1 MEARR
6 ERVLCVD
13 DEPRVLDGLKRLMHH
28 HFTVVTA
35 PGGVEGLEIL
45 AADDPFAVVL
55 SDMRMPGMDGAV
67 FLREARKLK
76 PDTVRILLT
85 GQAELHAAISAVNE
99 GNIFRFLT
107 KPCAP
112 DVLTASLQ
120 AAVEHYRLVTAE
132 RVLLEQTL
140 HGSIKTLSDILAL
153 ANPQAFGRATR
164 VKQYVARVTDHL
176 GTENRWQVEV
186 AAMLSQIGCVT
197 LPAETAEKLYHGRPL
212 DAAEERMAERLPAVA
227 ARLLGNIPRLEPVRE
242 ILVYQDKHFDGTGR
256 PVDSVHGAQIPWG
269 ARLLKVVVDF
279 DALETQ
285 AVPFD
290 IALDTLCGRKGWYD
304 PELLGALAAVLGGAG
319 GSTVREMRLR
329 DVRPGMTFAEDVLA
343 KTGVLLIAR
352 GQEVTLGLLERIKN
366 FSENIGVR
374 EPVRMIIGQVPEP
387 PAPAQS

>member
-1 MEARR
+1 MRQ
-6 ERVLCVD
+6 
-13 DEPRVLDGLKRLMHH
+13 

-35 PGGVEGLEIL
+35 QGGEAGLAIL
-45 AADDPFAVVL
+45 AAEDPFAVVV
-55 SDMRMPGMDGAV
+55 SDMRMPGMDGAA
-67 FLREARKLK
+67 FLREARRLV

-85 GQAELHAAISAVNE
+85 GQTELQAAISAVNE

-112 DVLTASLQ
+112 DVLSTALA
-120 AAVEHYRLVTAE
+120 AAVEHHRLVTAE

-164 VKQYVARVTDHL
+164 VKQYVAQVADL
-176 GTENRWQVEV
+176 LATEHRWQVEV

-212 DAAEERMAERLPAVA
+212 EADERNMTERLPTIA
-227 ARLLGNIPRLEPVRE
+227 AQLLGNIPRLEPVRE

-256 PVDSVHGAQIPWG
+256 PVDGVHGPRIPWG
-269 ARLLKVVVDF
+269 ARLLKVVLDF

-285 AVPFD
+285 AVAFD
-290 IALDTLCGRKGWYD
+290 IALDTLRGRKGWYD
-304 PELLGALAAVLGGAG
+304 PDLVQALASAVGRGAG

-366 FSENIGVR
+366 FSEKIGVR
-374 EPVRMIIGQVPEP
+374 EPVRMIIGAVAEP
-387 PAPAQS
+387 TAAAGGG